1 MLLIFAFFWQQKFAI
16 LFSKCKGEGDS
27 EGESLL
33 VWGKRFSFFLQTYSL
48 LNVGG
53 KGVIFDPKI
62 WIAFFILN
70 FSYSKYIRFDTDRL
84 SLLFPPHFLGTRGKG
99 LQPKFWNYGRMAWY
113 RLVLYA
119 RQCMV
124 VP

>member
-62 WIAFFILN
+62 CIAFFFLIFFTQNTSDLIRTGSPYSFHLTFWGLEERGSSLN
-70 FSYSKYIRFDTDRL
+70 SGIMAVW
-84 SLLFPPHFLGTRGKG
+84 RGI
-99 LQPKFWNYGRMAWY
+99 
-113 RLVLYA
+113 V
-119 RQCMV
+119 
-124 VP
+124 